1 MEKKIFIKKGQRIGG
16 GRSYIKVLMWSA
28 VALIILVLLIPFSTR
43 KKSGEPESHQKQAT
57 DKGVLVKEMPRSPSP
72 APEVEKP
79 PSSGIPGFIPF
90 DKSPEAGLTPET
102 KPLPQPPEAG
112 KPSGLPA
119 KPPEVAA
126 SAGKP
131 GVAGGMVQGGPGEK
145 VASPSAPATAPG
157 REGKVPGVKEGAV
170 GSEEKPPAAPG
181 KPEGSGAS
189 PDDAKKK
196 LASVK
201 PGLPKS
207 QAKSPGSEGSLPGKL
222 PAASEPSK
230 PGEGAGKTV
239 YAVQVG
245 SFKDRSNAEE
255 MRKSLEQK
263 GYKVKIKPRKD
274 PKLGQ
279 LYVVQLAPV
288 DNVSKASTLV
298 EQVRREDKVEPFV
311 VKVGPEE

>member
-43 KKSGEPESHQKQAT
+43 KKGGEPDGTQRHAA
-57 DKGVLVKEMPRSPSP
+57 DKGVLVKEMPKSPPP
-72 APEVEKP
+72 APEVEKS

-102 KPLPQPPEAG
+102 KPLPEPTEAG
-112 KPSGLPA
+112 KATMPPA
-119 KPPEVAA
+119 KPPDATA

-131 GVAGGMVQGGPGEK
+131 GAPAGIVQGGPGEK
-145 VASPSAPATAPG
+145 VASPAASVTAPTK
-157 REGKVPGVKEGAV
+157 EGKDPGRKEGAA
-170 GSEEKPPAAPG
+170 GSEEKLHAASG
-181 KPEGSGAS
+181 KPEGAGAS

-196 LASVK
+196 LAAVK
-201 PGLPKS
+201 PGLPKAP
-207 QAKSPGSEGSLPGKL
+207 AKPSGSVEPLPSKP
-222 PAASEPSK
+222 PAASESSK
-230 PGEGAGKTV
+230 PGEGSGKTA

-263 GYKVKIKPRKD
+263 GYKVQIKPRKD

-298 EQVRREDKVEPFV
+298 EQVRREDKVQPFV

>member
-28 VALIILVLLIPFSTR
+28 IGLIILVLLIPFSTR
-43 KKSGEPESHQKQAT
+43 KKGGEADSPQRQAA
-57 DKGVLVKEMPRSPSP
+57 DKGVLVKEMPKSPPP
-72 APEVEKP
+72 APEVEKS

-90 DKSPEAGLTPET
+90 DKSPEAGLTPES
-102 KPLPQPPEAG
+102 KPLPEPPEAG
-112 KPSGLPA
+112 KASMPPA
-119 KPPEVAA
+119 KPPEATA

-131 GVAGGMVQGGPGEK
+131 GAAGGIVQGGPGER
-145 VASPSAPATAPG
+145 VASPTATVSAPG
-157 REGKVPGVKEGAV
+157 KEGKTPGLKEGGA
-170 GSEEKPPAAPG
+170 GSEEKLPG
-181 KPEGSGAS
+181 ASGKAEGAGAS

-196 LASVK
+196 LAAVK
-201 PGLPKS
+201 PGLSKAP
-207 QAKSPGSEGSLPGKL
+207 AKPGSSDEHLPGK
-222 PAASEPSK
+222 PPGASESSK
-230 PGEGAGKTV
+230 PGEGSGKTA

-263 GYKVKIKPRKD
+263 GYKVQIRPRKD

-298 EQVRREDKVEPFV
+298 EQVRREDKVQPFV